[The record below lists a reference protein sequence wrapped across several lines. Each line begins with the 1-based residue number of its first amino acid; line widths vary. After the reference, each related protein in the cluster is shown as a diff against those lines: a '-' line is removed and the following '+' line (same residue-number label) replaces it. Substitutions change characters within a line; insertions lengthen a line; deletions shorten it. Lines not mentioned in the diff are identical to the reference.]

1 MIVITAANIKTY
13 GGLPMKKIL
22 VLLIVAASV
31 ASAQTATEQVGADAT
46 PTSATTTQPTAKA
59 EAKADTEIKK
69 KKKAKVKPSAKIA
82 PAAATEPAVV
92 LVSLPAPMVGSSD
105 SKVEAAAQGQSTT
118 TAVVKPPANKIT
130 GSLVIGA
137 AVAVGDLKEKNSSA
151 PVETSNALSLMY
163 AATDKIKVGVS
174 HNFGIRIISDRAQL
188 ADFKSDNGAESAYKS
203 VDPTLNLNYKMPALM
218 GSNEYA
224 ILNKYYVPVT
234 PESQAKKSNGVLRT
248 QAYITWTM
256 NPKIDLSF
264 FGQARLYLNSSNN
277 TDTKLGSDS
286 VLRTIVGP
294 VAGYNF
300 NDMVNVYYNPYVD
313 IRTAGF
319 QRGKFDADTVNTFN
333 QEVGLWITLA
343 GGKFIVNPAWA
354 TTSNK
359 IGNSTYE
366 GLGTDA
372 NSEYDLN
379 LIASF

>member
-1 MIVITAANIKTY
+1 
-13 GGLPMKKIL
+13 MKKIL

-31 ASAQTATEQVGADAT
+31 ASAQTATEPVGADAT
-46 PTSATTTQPTAKA
+46 PTTATTTQPTAKA

-82 PAAATEPAVV
+82 PAAANEPAVV

-277 TDTKLGSDS
+277 TDTKLGSDN

-294 VAGYNF
+294 VLGYNF
-300 NDMVNVYYNPYVD
+300 NDMVNMYYNPYVD
-313 IRTAGF
+313 IRSAGY
-319 QRGKFDADTVNTFN
+319 QRGKFDADTANSFG
-333 QEVGLWITLA
+333 QDVGLWITLA
-343 GGKFIVNPAWA
+343 GGKFIVNPSWA
-354 TTSNK
+354 TTSSK

-366 GLGTDA
+366 GSGSDA